1 MKKHEALIIISV
13 LFLNQLMGQVYQ
25 VPRTNFLSKLIAN
38 RNQNIWISPSPE
50 SKLLPLKQND
60 IDYTQKIISSP
71 KGIYILLNGTG
82 KVFKYTGSSNQTV
95 SFSRIDS
102 TIFLGHNFHSID
114 FIYND
119 TIFSYGGYGFWHH
132 NGQLRHFTEG
142 KDQSLIKLNKEFRI
156 INSLINYLPDQSKL
170 YSIES
175 SLKEESTG
183 EMYKENSVI
192 LLDLINKTNYN
203 IGTLNKNLH
212 YNKQSNCINIPY
224 LKSTLININKEIY
237 LLNFNENIVYKAKDN
252 KISNQLSGNICNTFA
267 IKDVIFYSKIK
278 NNLILDSFPISL
290 NDFKKESYPLYEP
303 IEKSHFNQKLV
314 LTIIFIISAL
324 LYLFKFRK
332 KSELKKSNDKN
343 TDEIF
348 FNEIERQ
355 IIKAIIE
362 KTNKN
367 SSLSVEEA
375 NAILGLGKKTI
386 EVQKKLRT
394 EAILRINQKFKI
406 IFNIENIFIERLRQE
421 DDRRYFRYYIN
432 SENVAIFHSKKLK

>member
-1 MKKHEALIIISV
+1 M
-13 LFLNQLMGQVYQ
+13 
-25 VPRTNFLSKLIAN
+25 
-38 RNQNIWISPSPE
+38 
-50 SKLLPLKQND
+50 
-60 IDYTQKIISSP
+60 
-71 KGIYILLNGTG
+71 
-82 KVFKYTGSSNQTV
+82 
-95 SFSRIDS
+95 
-102 TIFLGHNFHSID
+102 
-114 FIYND
+114 
-119 TIFSYGGYGFWHH
+119 
-132 NGQLRHFTEG
+132 
-142 KDQSLIKLNKEFRI
+142 
-156 INSLINYLPDQSKL
+156 
-170 YSIES
+170 
-175 SLKEESTG
+175 
-183 EMYKENSVI
+183 
-192 LLDLINKTNYN
+192 
-203 IGTLNKNLH
+203 
-212 YNKQSNCINIPY
+212 
-224 LKSTLININKEIY
+224 
-237 LLNFNENIVYKAKDN
+237 
-252 KISNQLSGNICNTFA
+252 
-267 IKDVIFYSKIK
+267 
-278 NNLILDSFPISL
+278 